1 MVRKLV
7 AMKMMSTCVDLRC
20 DQKRTL
26 SSKNLDIRIHHDIQL
41 PQNSCCYVLEEN
53 AIPTLFHT
61 CKKINDTHIKDEKIG
76 IYFVNYTKLARLKV
90 SNINYNS

>member
-26 SSKNLDIRIHHDIQL
+26 SSQNLDIRIHHDIQL
-41 PQNSCCYVLEEN
+41 PQNSCCYVFEEN

-61 CKKINDTHIKDEKIG
+61 CKKINDTHIKDEKNWHIF
-76 IYFVNYTKLARLKV
+76 Y
-90 SNINYNS
+90 